1 MPSPPDRIYLSAP
14 DLGAREAEIAARR
27 ITAGEIGA
35 VGADVGGFEQ
45 ALAAYTGFA
54 AVSAL
59 NSGSA
64 ALHLGLKLLGVG
76 PGDAVICPDFTFIG
90 GVNAIVHLGAR
101 PVFVDAEPDGF
112 GLDPALIEDAFDL
125 ARREGL
131 RVAAIAPADLYGRP
145 CDLSAILAE
154 ARGAPVIT
162 DTAEGLGVRRGG
174 RHAGKGAALA
184 AFSFNANKIITTAGG
199 GALAS
204 DDADLIERARRLG
217 LQSKLPGPGYEHDQA
232 GFNYRMS
239 NLAAAIGGIQLESL
253 EEKVARRRAIADHYH
268 SANLRGVSFDPEPE
282 GDRWTGWLTV
292 ARLDPAAF
300 SGGPDAVVE
309 ALASRNI
316 EVRPVWSPMRRQAA
330 FDPALSVGGERAA
343 RLRET
348 CLCLPSGSGLSN
360 DDIGRVCDA
369 LRALAR

>member
-1 MPSPPDRIYLSAP
+1 MPAAPDRVYLSAP
-14 DLGAREAEIAARR
+14 DLGAREAAVASARIA
-27 ITAGEIGA
+27 AGEIGA
-35 VGADVGGFEQ
+35 VGADVGGFETE
-45 ALAAYTGFA
+45 LAAYTGFA

-101 PVFVDAEPDGF
+101 PVFVDAEPGGF

-145 CDLSAILAE
+145 CNLDAVLAE

-204 DDADLIERARRLG
+204 DDVDLIERARRLG
-217 LQSKLPGPGYEHDQA
+217 LQSKLPGLGYEHDQA

-239 NLAAAIGGIQLESL
+239 NLAAAIGRIQLESL
-253 EEKVARRRAIADHYH
+253 EAKIARRRAIADLYR
-268 SANLRGVSFDPEPE
+268 AADLPGVSFDPEPY

-292 ARLDPAAF
+292 ARLDVAAF
-300 SGGPDAVVE
+300 PGGPDAVVE
-309 ALASRNI
+309 ALASQNI
-316 EVRPVWSPMRRQAA
+316 EVRPVWSPMRRQGA
-330 FDPALSVGGERAA
+330 FDPALSVSRERAD

-348 CLCLPSGSGLSN
+348 CLCLPSGSGLSD

-369 LRALAR
+369 LRVLAR